1 MARAVPKTQRDSSQ
15 VRLLIDSHEPFLNYS
30 IEVALKNICDAL
42 NNDGTGT
49 PAGHVRR
56 VCRPSHEISFYLQS
70 GSSAFNV
77 NNRERTS
84 LFKSAHSHPDMRC
97 TLGERRYMEH
107 NESMRK
113 FERLMEVLPEKNW
126 ID

>member
-1 MARAVPKTQRDSSQ
+1 MARAVLKTQRDSSQ
-15 VRLLIDSHEPFLNYS
+15 LRLLIDSHEPFLNYS
-30 IEVALKNICDAL
+30 IQVALENICDTL

-56 VCRPSHEISFYLQS
+56 VCRSSHETSLYSQS

-84 LFKSAHSHPDMRC
+84 LCKSDHSQPDHGMYS
-97 TLGERRYMEH
+97 GERG
-107 NESMRK
+107 
-113 FERLMEVLPEKNW
+113 
-126 ID
+126 